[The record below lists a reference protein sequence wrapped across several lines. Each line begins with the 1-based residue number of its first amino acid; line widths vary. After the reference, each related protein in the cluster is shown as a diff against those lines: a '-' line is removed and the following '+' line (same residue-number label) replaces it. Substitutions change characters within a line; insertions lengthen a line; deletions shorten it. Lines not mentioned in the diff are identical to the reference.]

1 MALTAG
7 EEHRSDGAARVDALE
22 RAVTSLRSAAQGV
35 PAAGGAAGAAAGGGA
50 AGLRADRAEK
60 DTEALRGQVR
70 SLEEQL
76 KALRLAPNDG
86 KGAAPTPR
94 QAEETE
100 RAGLESAALKEQV
113 HFHLTECIN

>member
-7 EEHRSDGAARVDALE
+7 EQNRSDGAARVDALE
-22 RAVTSLRSAAQGV
+22 REVTSLRSAAQGV
-35 PAAGGAAGAAAGGGA
+35 PAAGGAAGAAGGSGA
-50 AGLRADRAEK
+50 AGLRAEK
-60 DTEALRGQVR
+60 DLREQVR
-70 SLEEQL
+70 SLEQEL
-76 KALRLAPNDG
+76 KALRLAPSDG

-94 QAEETE
+94 QAEEME